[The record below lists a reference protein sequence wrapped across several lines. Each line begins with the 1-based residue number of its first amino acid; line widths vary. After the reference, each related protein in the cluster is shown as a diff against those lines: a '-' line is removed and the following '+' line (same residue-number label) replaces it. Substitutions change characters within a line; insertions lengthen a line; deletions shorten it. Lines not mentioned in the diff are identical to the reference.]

1 MIAMLSYEIAE
12 KFTSETGIKSIAL
25 PSYDR
30 LDMPVCSHADML
42 ICKIDNKIFCYND
55 YYFNNKG
62 VFSSLENKYEIVRVQ
77 KPCMKKYPEDIALNV
92 LVIGKR
98 LFCNEKHTASEI
110 KEYAKENGYKIINV
124 SQGYSACSTLVI
136 DDSHAIT
143 ADKGI
148 YKALLNEKI
157 DTLLISN
164 DKITLNGYNCGFV
177 GGSGGV
183 FNKTAYFF
191 GDISTL
197 DDFEKIKAFLEGN
210 NCNIF
215 CISLT
220 DVYDFGGIK
229 FV

>member
-12 KFTSETGIKSIAL
+12 KFTNETGIKSIAL

-30 LDMPVCSHADML
+30 LDAPVSSHADML

-55 YYFNNKG
+55 YYLNNKG
-62 VFSSLENKYEIVRVQ
+62 IFSSLENKYEIVRVE

-92 LVIGKR
+92 LIVGKR
-98 LFCNEKHTASEI
+98 LFCNEKHTANEI

-136 DDSHAIT
+136 DDYHTIT
-143 ADKGI
+143 ADKGM
-148 YKALLNEKI
+148 YKVLLNEKI

-177 GGSGGV
+177 GGSGGIL
-183 FNKTAYFF
+183 NKTAYFF
-191 GDISTL
+191 GDITTL
-197 DDFEKIKAFLEGN
+197 DDFDKIMSFLKDN

-215 CISLT
+215 CISMT